1 MRGGPVQIT
10 MAQPPFSCRREVP
23 LVTRAA
29 LDNRTTAVKH
39 IDKAER
45 SLSKAFHLMLNGGV
59 SPRLLTKTF

>member
-1 MRGGPVQIT
+1 MRGGPVQMHDGT
-10 MAQPPFSCRREVP
+10 SFSCRGEVP

-29 LDNRTTAVKH
+29 LDNRTTAAKH

-59 SPRLLTKTF
+59 SPMLPAA

>member
-10 MAQPPFSCRREVP
+10 MAQLPFSCRREVP
-23 LVTRAA
+23 LVTRA